1 MELTNVR
8 GCGPDGK
15 SPVIVNAENVHKYFG
30 SLHVLNDIN
39 LQVCKNDVLVIIGPS
54 GSGKSTFLRVINHL
68 EKIDSGRIFVNGHM
82 IGYRENKGKLIEDSE
97 KNIAAQRREIG
108 MVFQRFNLFPHLTAI
123 ENIMEAPLQVRKL
136 PKEQVFEDAKRLL
149 RRVGLSD
156 KSDKY
161 PNQLS
166 GGQQQR
172 IAIARALAMKPSL
185 MLFDEP
191 TSALDPEMIG
201 EVLDVMKE
209 LATEVTMLV
218 VSHEMGFARAAA
230 NRVIFMDEGKI
241 IETGTPEQMFDDPKS
256 ERTQLFLSKI
266 LH

>member
-1 MELTNVR
+1 
-8 GCGPDGK
+8 
-15 SPVIVNAENVHKYFG
+15 
-30 SLHVLNDIN
+30 VLKDIDMTVTRN
-39 LQVCKNDVLVIIGPS
+39 EVVVVIGPS
-54 GSGKSTFLRVINHL
+54 GSGKSTLLRCINHI
-68 EKIDSGRIFVNGHM
+68 EKINSGRISVNGRL
-82 IGYRENKGKLIEDSE
+82 IGYYEKNGRLVEDSE
-97 KNIAAQRREIG
+97 RNIAQHRAEIG
-108 MVFQRFNLFPHLTAI
+108 MVFQRFNLFPHLTAL
-123 ENIMEAPLQVRKL
+123 ENIIEAPTNVRKR
-136 PKEQVFEDAKRLL
+136 PRDEAVTDAKRLL
-149 RRVGLSD
+149 GRVGLLE

-209 LATEVTMLV
+209 LAHEITMIV
-218 VSHEMGFARAAA
+218 VSHEMGFAQAAA
-230 NRVIFMDEGKI
+230 NRIIFIDEGRI
-241 IETGTPEQMFDDPKS
+241 IEDTTPDYLFSNPRE
-256 ERTQLFLSKI
+256 ERTKLFLSKI

>member
-1 MELTNVR
+1 MSVYPVPAVHHPEAN
-8 GCGPDGK
+8 
-15 SPVIVNAENVHKYFG
+15 VIVSAEKVNKYFG
-30 SLHVLNDIN
+30 ALHVLKDITI
-39 LQVCKNDVLVIIGPS
+39 QVHKNEVVVVIGPS
-54 GSGKSTFLRVINHL
+54 GSGKSTLLRSINHL
-68 EKIDSGRIFVNGHM
+68 EKINSGHIFVNGRM
-82 IGYRENKGKLIEDSE
+82 IGYYEKNGKLYEESE
-97 KNIAAQRREIG
+97 RNIARQRAEIG
-108 MVFQRFNLFPHLTAI
+108 MVFQRFNLFPHLTAL
-123 ENIMEAPLQVRKL
+123 ENIMEAPVNVRKISADQA
-136 PKEQVFEDAKRLL
+136 EADAVRLL
-149 RRVGLSD
+149 ARVGLSD
-156 KSDKY
+156 KRDKY

-209 LATEVTMLV
+209 LAKEMTMIV

-230 NRVIFMDEGKI
+230 DRILFMDEGRV
-241 IETGTPEQMFDDPKS
+241 IEDTTPADLFASPRE
-256 ERTQLFLSKI
+256 ERTKAFLSKI